1 MRRFALL
8 AAAPHRA
15 FFFVGAVQGVAAI
28 AWWLVDLAGRY
39 GGWSAAPT
47 WTVPAPWA
55 HAYLFLYGLFPSF
68 VFGFLLTAMP
78 NWVGVAPRRS
88 RAVLAAAL
96 LGGGLALFYAGL
108 ATTPWLAVAG
118 LGAHLAGWM
127 LALLELVRLVR
138 LAATGNLAFPRFIVA
153 LLAAGWLGAATL
165 FAALAF
171 DATWAWDIGKR
182 GVWFFLLPLFFA
194 ISHRMVPFFSSRVL
208 QDYAVWR
215 PAWVLWLVVAGAF
228 AHGALEIAG
237 AWRWLWVVD
246 APLAGIVLVAA
257 LRWGLARCFAARLL
271 AVLHLSLAGLAA
283 ALALYAAQ
291 SAALAA
297 TGTAILGTG
306 PLHAMTIGYFSAMA
320 VAMVSRVSLG
330 HSGNALVADGWT
342 WAAFW
347 GLLLTAAVRVL
358 AEVARAAPALW
369 PPLILAS
376 GLLFLAFFGLWAA
389 RYVPVYLRP
398 RADGRPG

>member
-1 MRRFALL
+1 MSRFALL

-28 AWWLVDLAGRY
+28 AWWLADLAGRY
-39 GGWSAAPT
+39 GGWYASPA

-78 NWVGVAPRRS
+78 NWVGVAPRLPRC
-88 RAVLAAAL
+88 VLAAGL
-96 LGGGLALFYAGL
+96 LGGGLLLFYAGL
-108 ATTPWLAVAG
+108 VTMPWLALAG
-118 LGAHLAGWM
+118 LGVHLAGWM
-127 LALLELVRLVR
+127 LALLELVRLLR
-138 LAATGNLAFPRFIVA
+138 LAAGGNLAFPRFVVA
-153 LLAAGWLGAATL
+153 LLAAGWAGAATL
-165 FAALAF
+165 LAALAF
-171 DATWAWDIGKR
+171 DAGWPWELGKR

-208 QDYAVWR
+208 SGYAVWR
-215 PAWVLWLVVAGAF
+215 PVWVLWLVVAGSF

-237 AWRWLWVVD
+237 AWRWLWLVD
-246 APLAGIVLVAA
+246 APLTAVVFWAA
-257 LRWGLARCFAARLL
+257 IRWGLARCFTARLL
-271 AVLHLSLAGLAA
+271 AVLHLSLVGLAVA
-283 ALALYAAQ
+283 VGLYTVQ
-291 SAALAA
+291 SAVFMA

-306 PLHAMTIGYFSAMA
+306 PLHAITIGYFSAMA

-330 HSGNALVADGWT
+330 HSGSALVADGWT

-347 GLLLTAAVRVL
+347 GLLLTAAMRVL
-358 AEVARAAPALW
+358 AEVARAVPALW

-376 GLLFLAFFGLWAA
+376 GLLFLVFFGMWAA

>member
-1 MRRFALL
+1 MSRLALL

-28 AWWLVDLAGRY
+28 TWWLADLAGRY
-39 GGWSAAPT
+39 GGWYTAPD

-68 VFGFLLTAMP
+68 IFGFLLTAMP
-78 NWVGVAPRRS
+78 NWVGVAPRRE
-88 RAVLAAAL
+88 RAVLAATL

-108 ATTPWLAVAG
+108 VTTPWLAAAG
-118 LGAHLAGWM
+118 LGVHLAGWM

-138 LAATGNLAFPRFIVA
+138 LATTGNLAFPRFVIG

-171 DATWAWDIGKR
+171 EAPAWDVGKR
-182 GVWFFLLPLFFA
+182 GGWFFLLPLFFA

-208 QDYAVWR
+208 PGYVVWR
-215 PAWVLWLVVAGAF
+215 PAWVLWVVVAGAF
-228 AHGALEIAG
+228 AHGALEVAG
-237 AWRWLWVVD
+237 EWRWLWMVD
-246 APLAGIVLVAA
+246 TPLAAIVLLAA
-257 LRWGLARCFAARLL
+257 IRWGLARCFAARLL
-271 AVLHLSLAGLAA
+271 AVLHLSLAGLAT
-283 ALALYAAQ
+283 ALALYAVQ

-297 TGTAILGTG
+297 TGAAILGTG

-330 HSGNALVADGWT
+330 HSGSALVADGWT

-376 GLLFLAFFGLWAA
+376 GLLFLVFFGIWAA
-389 RYVPVYLRP
+389 RYVPVYLKP